1 MVVADHK
8 QSFLKN
14 IIAKLIIDQL
24 LDNEVHS
31 GFEVCWFARFEAEL
45 LDYLVIVIWEGAFEN
60 LINMGFLNWFIE
72 FWIKTFLNDIAWE
85 LELTQSDKILGNLL
99 KNAFISLLVFQL
111 EDVLHKIVPIRV
123 FD

>member
-31 GFEVCWFARFEAEL
+31 SFEVCWFARFEAEL